1 MKYQNLQRGQI
12 VKIRYHDDV
21 YGEEF
26 ATGMLISRL
35 EIVDSSNATWKL
47 YMLKDD
53 GRLYKTGTVVSLYE
67 FDLEN
72 RITSIE

>member
-12 VKIRYHDDV
+12 VKIRYYDDI
-21 YGEEF
+21 YGEEY
-26 ATGMLISRL
+26 AVGILISRL
-35 EIVDSSNATWKL
+35 EIVDSSTATWKL

-53 GRLYKTGTVVSLYE
+53 GRLYKTGTVVNLYE
-67 FDLEN
+67 ADLEN